1 MTITEE
7 SVFRSLP
14 QRLKIC
20 LHCRESFP
28 DLLEMIGY
36 WLVRFWP
43 LSTLLQHSYEFGE
56 QKRGEKTLKKKN
68 IHEKEV

>member
-36 WLVRFWP
+36 
-43 LSTLLQHSYEFGE
+43 
-56 QKRGEKTLKKKN
+56 
-68 IHEKEV
+68 